1 MVVGTVDAV
10 AESKGLTVSPTD
22 EHEANDRD
30 EPAETET
37 AGTETAETAETVET
51 VEAEKTEKTEKS
63 GMTEAEEETPKST
76 APVSYH
82 LRRAPRYRAFG
93 LTGLVIGVILGAVL
107 AISSPA
113 SGDYSSQTILGY
125 FVAIFALLGA
135 LLGSGAAVLLDRR
148 KG

>member
-1 MVVGTVDAV
+1 M

-30 EPAETET
+30 EPAESE
-37 AGTETAETAETVET
+37 AGTETEAET
-51 VEAEKTEKTEKS
+51 EAAVTPD
-63 GMTEAEEETPKST
+63 EETPEPSG
-76 APVSYH
+76 PVTYRM
-82 LRRAPRYRAFG
+82 RRAPRYRAFG

-107 AISSPA
+107 AVSSPA